1 MIAKCV
7 KYMSFTLFVKNKK
20 IYIYKAVLQV
30 LQVLQIPKNPVFMRL
45 SEKFKVLHCGVTSC
59 YRCYT
64 SKKKAIENP
73 ENVPKM

>member
-1 MIAKCV
+1 M
-7 KYMSFTLFVKNKK
+7 
-20 IYIYKAVLQV
+20 VLQV
-30 LQVLQIPKNPVFMRL
+30 LRCYKVKKKPVFMRL
-45 SEKFKVLHCGVTSC
+45 LEKLKVLHCGVTSC